1 MKHETTPK
9 TNRNLESS
17 LLIIMLCAGLL
28 GILYHMGFNKKGDQ
42 NIVMHYE
49 TGPSP
54 HSAYIRME
62 PSAEVGLP
70 VQFALH
76 AADPGADYQLYIGE
90 KDLLDISQTEFEHVF
105 AQAGLYPLQLI
116 LRTNEG
122 REVIETYEIEIK
134 EGKNI
139 AAY

>member
-28 GILYHMGFNKKGDQ
+28 GILYHLGANNKEDQ
-42 NIVMHYE
+42 NLVMNYE
-49 TGPSP
+49 KGVSP
-54 HSAYIRME
+54 DMAYISVDQ
-62 PSAEVGLP
+62 SAEVGLP
-70 VQFALH
+70 VQFSLH
-76 AADPGADYQLYIGE
+76 AADPAATYQLYIGE
-90 KDLLDISQTEFEHVF
+90 TELLDISQTAFEHVF
-105 AQAGLYPLQLI
+105 DQTGLYPLQLI
-116 LRTNEG
+116 LRTNDG

-134 EGKNI
+134 DGKNI